1 MSKKYKE
8 IFKLKRMLERAEIP
22 FDFIDYFDRFAGA
35 EGVERAQQLRVRDV
49 FPDFEHYQICYPSN
63 DNRWISVIEGL
74 GSYGSDEDLLEIM
87 GGNKPYDLFVNKGPT
102 VQGYLTARS
111 VFNKI
116 KRHYEED
123 KKIWKN

>member
-22 FDFIDYFDRFAGA
+22 FDFISHFDRLAGT
-35 EGVERAQQLRVRDV
+35 EGVERAQQLRDL
-49 FPDFEHYQICYPSN
+49 FPDFEHYQICYPSD

-74 GSYGSDEDLLEIM
+74 GSYGSDADLLEIM

>member
-22 FDFIDYFDRFAGA
+22 FDFIDHFDRFAEA
-35 EGVERAQQLRVRDV
+35 EGVERVQQLRVRDL
-49 FPDFEHYQICYPSN
+49 FPDFEHYQICYPSD

-87 GGNKPYDLFVNKGPT
+87 GGDKPYDLFGSGGVIS
-102 VQGYLTARS
+102 A
-111 VFNKI
+111 FNNIRKDNGLEI
-116 KRHYEED
+116 YKDDYYGSEG
-123 KKIWKN
+123 